1 MDVARF
7 IESLEVRGL
16 RLAPE
21 GDPIVLRGPKGELI
35 SAIIELVAAHKPEL
49 LAYLQQRVVPVPPQA
64 DALEHLQRIAAL
76 GHLHRAGARLRENLR
91 GEKLAVV
98 APRAADD
105 ALLREALAVLGMRHQ
120 PSGHPEAHEDR

>member
-76 GHLHRAGARLRENLR
+76 GHLHRAGAPPGESAR
-91 GEKLAVV
+91 GEAGGRGAASGRRRPSARGSGRAGYATPAVG
-98 APRAADD
+98 A
-105 ALLREALAVLGMRHQ
+105 
-120 PSGHPEAHEDR
+120 SGSS

>member
-49 LAYLQQRVVPVPPQA
+49 LAYLQQRVVPVPSQA
-64 DALEHLQRIAAL
+64 DALEH
-76 GHLHRAGARLRENLR
+76 LRENLR